1 MLVHIPGEE
10 ESEVIFKNR
19 FLNEL
24 NKVLVDKVPR
34 RVKGMGINACISLF
48 FLKFRDII
56 NTEYNDGREGIRGVL
71 RASYSVE
78 VCCCFKG

>member
-1 MLVHIPGEE
+1 MPVFTSLARE
-10 ESEVIFKNR
+10 ESEVIFKNS

-24 NKVLVDKVPR
+24 NQVLVDKVPR

-56 NTEYNDGREGIRGVL
+56 NTTMTIGKSFL
-71 RASYSVE
+71 
-78 VCCCFKG
+78 VC